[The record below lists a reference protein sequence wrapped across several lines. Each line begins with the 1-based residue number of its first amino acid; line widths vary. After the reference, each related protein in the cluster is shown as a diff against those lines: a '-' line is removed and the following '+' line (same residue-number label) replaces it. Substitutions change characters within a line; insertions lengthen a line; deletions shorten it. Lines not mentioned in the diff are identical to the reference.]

1 MAKRRDWTRALQ
13 PRREYYVDRPI
24 LKTLV
29 MLRAQTQI
37 P

>member
-13 PRREYYVDRPI
+13 PRREYYADRPI
-24 LKTLV
+24 LKTLAT
-29 MLRAQTQI
+29 LRGQTQI